1 MNKDTKEEIK
11 KGVFVVELGIETW
24 NLEERARKSISSEF
38 TWFLFLEEI
47 SYESQDNEM
56 SLEFSHSK
64 FVW

>member
-1 MNKDTKEEIK
+1 MK